1 MKRRF
6 TCADMLSGLFSLF
19 IVLFGPAAFG
29 GTLDDVKERGRL
41 NCGIEPGLAGFGV
54 PNNDGVWI
62 GFDVDFCRAVAAAI
76 FGDATAVNF
85 RPLTSAQRFTAL
97 QSGEIDVLSRTT
109 TWTFS
114 RDVNLGFEFIGVW
127 FYDGQAFLV
136 NNDLGVSSV
145 LELDGARICVETGT
159 TTELNLA
166 DYFRTNGMAFESVVV
181 NSVDEARENYLANAC
196 DAHTTDASGLAA
208 VRSTFPD
215 SQAHQILP
223 EVISKEP
230 LSPLVRHG
238 DNQWGDVVRWVRN
251 AVILAEEFLVT
262 AANVTELRER
272 TRNPEIRRLLGA
284 EGQFGFQLGLS
295 NDWAFNVIRLVGNYG
310 EIFDRNLGPKTPLG
324 LERGLNA
331 LWNDGGILYAPPLR

>member
-1 MKRRF
+1 MKRR
-6 TCADMLSGLFSLF
+6 CAVFLPALFSL
-19 IVLFGPAAFG
+19 VAAYCGPAAFA
-29 GTLDDVKERGRL
+29 GTLDDVKERGKL

-54 PNNDGVWI
+54 PNDDGVWI
-62 GFDVDFCRAVAAAI
+62 GFDVDFCRSVAAAI
-76 FGDATAVNF
+76 FGDATAVEF

-114 RDVNLGFEFIGVW
+114 RDVNLGFEFVGVW

-145 LELDGARICVETGT
+145 LELDGARVCIETGT

-166 DYFRTNGMAFESVVV
+166 DFFRTNGMTFESVVV
-181 NSVDEARENYLANAC
+181 NTADEARENYLANAC

-208 VRSTFPD
+208 VRSTFPSPQD
-215 SQAHQILP
+215 HQILP
-223 EVISKEP
+223 ETISKEP

-251 AVILAEEFLVT
+251 AVILAEELKVT
-262 AANVTELRER
+262 SANAAELRE
-272 TRNPEIRRLLGA
+272 TSPNPEIRRLLGT
-284 EGQFGFQLGLS
+284 EGEFGPQLGLS
-295 NDWAFNVIRLVGNYG
+295 NEWVFNIVNQVGNYA
-310 EIFDRNLGPKTPLG
+310 EIFDRNLGAETPLG